1 MNFRPT
7 LLLALLISLIFSGC
21 STTGA
26 DQLSHVQTG
35 MTREQVTAIMGA
47 PDHTVI
53 AGNQENLIY
62 YLHADAEIGKHAYVI
77 QLVEGQVR
85 YVAQMQTMMVRPPAT
100 Q

>member
-1 MNFRPT
+1 MNFRPA
-7 LLLALLISLIFSGC
+7 LLLALLAGLIFSGC
-21 STTGA
+21 NTVGTNRLG
-26 DQLSHVQTG
+26 HVQAG

-62 YLHADAEIGKHAYVI
+62 YLYADEGIGKRAYVV

-85 YVAQMQTMMVRPPAT
+85 YVAQMQTMLVRPAAT